1 MFVQEDSLFDG
12 CPCSGCNLPRFVL
25 PLLLGLLADGP
36 QHGYQ
41 LLQRLRDFHTLTAR
55 GQACLGTWAGTLTRY
70 QEDIACIVRFLR
82 RGRDGGG
89 LS

>member
-41 LLQRLRDFHTLTAR
+41 LLQRLRDFHTL
-55 GQACLGTWAGTLTRY
+55 
-70 QEDIACIVRFLR
+70 
-82 RGRDGGG
+82 RDSPRIRPGYTVF
-89 LS
+89 